1 MTLTIKVGSIF
12 FSSLV
17 DVSDDND
24 DLTITTVKFAE
35 RFNRVVTDA
44 VHLTTE
50 TTVKLTNNNIQI
62 KYNTSNIVSPALMQ
76 SIDLCHSS
84 KSTDS
89 LPIPSDSKILLIGA
103 SSFIGINIAREFHER
118 KIPVIPTEDN
128 VNIGFDP
135 LTWYRWEK
143 LMGMGI
149 SPMFFNYSDHD
160 MTESLV
166 KEHSP
171 RAIVYIPTPL
181 FEGQE
186 SDSNVRHIIEL
197 YENFLLLLEIVRN
210 VFPTTLIV
218 LISSS
223 EPSGTH
229 RIPWIKVFEL
239 SLSSYQ
245 HLYNIN
251 TAVIKTKGVY
261 GPWQSED
268 LPSDSDTLCYIG
280 DVVKKVDEVVTKQ
293 RLHCIVYD
301 NIGCNISLENGIS
314 QTKQWIEE
322 YSAYRKQQ
330 TKDIIASTYFTT
342 KRNAQYPIEFIND
355 NYYFMENWFKGVY
368 KLNANI
374 VVFHDA
380 LSDKFVSTFEKN
392 YPKADFVKI
401 KDFKDYRPND
411 RQYLALYDYILAH
424 PEIKRIVRIDMR
436 DLVIQNDPFEMMDV
450 LGNNHPYIGMDRPFF
465 DTSIKSSVAGVFRRC
480 FDKGKYALDYH
491 EELLLHGFYNSGVLG
506 GSRPV
511 ILAYLTR
518 FLAHFQISN
527 KDNCNMALAGYIFH
541 KFYFDIV
548 INGWPINMAF
558 LTDQPNIPG
567 LCILHKWDLNSWN

>member
-1 MTLTIKVGSIF
+1 MCSS
-12 FSSLV
+12 FSV
-17 DVSDDND
+17 DVSDND
-24 DLTITTVKFAE
+24 RSTITTE
-35 RFNRVVTDA
+35 RFSHFTRT
-44 VHLTTE
+44 
-50 TTVKLTNNNIQI
+50 
-62 KYNTSNIVSPALMQ
+62 
-76 SIDLCHSS
+76 IDLCHSN

-89 LPIPSDSKILLIGA
+89 LPIPSGSKILLIGA
-103 SSFIGINIAREFHER
+103 SSFIGANIVREFHER

-186 SDSNVRHIIEL
+186 SDSNVRQIIEL

-218 LISSS
+218 FFSLS

-261 GPWQSED
+261 GPWQSGD
-268 LPSDSDTLCYIG
+268 LPSDSGTLCYIS

-293 RLHCIVYD
+293 RLPCMVYE

-314 QTKQWIEE
+314 QTNQWIEE

-342 KRNAQYPIEFIND
+342 KRNAQYRIEFIND

-368 KLNANI
+368 KLNANM

-380 LSDKFVSTFEKN
+380 LSDNFVSTFEKN
-392 YPKADFVKI
+392 YPKADFFQVR
-401 KDFKDYRPND
+401 DFKDYKPND

-450 LGNNHPYIGMDRPFF
+450 LGNHPYIGMDIPFF
-465 DTSIKSSVAGVFRRC
+465 ETSITSPVAGVFQRC
-480 FDKGKYALDYH
+480 FDEGKYALDYH
-491 EELLLHGFYNSGVLG
+491 EELLLHGFYNSGVVG

-518 FLAHFQISN
+518 FLAHFQISS

-548 INGWPINMAF
+548 INGWPLNMAF

-567 LCILHKWDLNSWN
+567 LCILHKWDLNSYN